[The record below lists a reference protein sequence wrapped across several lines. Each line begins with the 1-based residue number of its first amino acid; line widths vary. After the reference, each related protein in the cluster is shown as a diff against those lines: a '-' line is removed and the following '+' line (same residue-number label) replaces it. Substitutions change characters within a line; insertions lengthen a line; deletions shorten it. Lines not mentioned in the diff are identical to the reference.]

1 MDKNKRE
8 RLEKAGFRIGDYDE
22 FLGLS
27 PVEKEYIEMRITLSK
42 GIREARRRQELTQ
55 KELASII
62 GSSQSRIAKMEA
74 ADASVSLDLQ
84 FKSYF
89 AMGFTREDLCL
100 LIKEDMTPA

>member
-8 RLEKAGFRIGDYDE
+8 RLEKAGFKVGDYDE

-27 PVEKEYIEMRITLSK
+27 SVEKEYIEMRITLSK
-42 GIREARRRQELTQ
+42 GIREARRSKEITQ
-55 KELASII
+55 KELAAII
-62 GSSQSRIAKMEA
+62 GSSQSRVAKMEA

-89 AMGFTREDLCL
+89 AMGFTREDICTL
-100 LIKEDMTPA
+100 LAQDLQVA